1 MDIALVWTQIMQ
13 CCKEALLLPP
23 EHNSSLYPYLISS
36 CGSHIPLR
44 KVEIGHAGPSLS
56 VTTQSLKTTSF
67 TNLSASQNIL
77 PPPAGS
83 LIPPSSNTD
92 LWCFRMKDSSHMSL
106 YFPPSSAPSLTQ
118 APYTNTWSSRVSL
131 SCAIRAPFISA
142 SVGCSRV
149 PIPSSHWSFSASF
162 LPTM

>member
-1 MDIALVWTQIMQ
+1 MDIAFVWTQTMQ

-23 EHNSSLYPYLISS
+23 EHNSPLYPYLISS
-36 CGSHIPLR
+36 CDSHIPLR
-44 KVEIGHAGPSLS
+44 KVEIGHTGPSLS
-56 VTTQSLKTTSF
+56 VTTQSLKTTSL
-67 TNLSASQNIL
+67 TNVSASQNIL

-83 LIPPSSNTD
+83 LIPLSSNTD

-106 YFPPSSAPSLTQ
+106 YFPPSSAP
-118 APYTNTWSSRVSL
+118 YTNTWSSRVSL

-142 SVGCSRV
+142 SVGYSCV

-162 LPTM
+162 LRTM